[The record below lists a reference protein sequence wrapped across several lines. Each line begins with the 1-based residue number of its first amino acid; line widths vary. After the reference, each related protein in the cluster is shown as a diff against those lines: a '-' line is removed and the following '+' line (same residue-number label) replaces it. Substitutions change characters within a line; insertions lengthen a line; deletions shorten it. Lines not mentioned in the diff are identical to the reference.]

1 MPVYLPGSTEGL
13 ATANGELSLANAMGQ
28 LDAGDGDGRA
38 VEGLEPRHRCAAPFD
53 RSMILL
59 NDVVQILA
67 GSRPGKTCALSTALS
82 RTHRLSTFWPIPRSR
97 AACAAVT
104 PRSLTSLIASS
115 LNSRANTLRPIIHLV
130 VHHRN
135 DLTLEEV
142 AVWLRPSITGW
153 INYYGHFQRSALIP
167 VFRPLDF
174 FLMRWARRKYQRFQS
189 AQKKTRRWLDR
200 VQARQP
206 LLFPHWVLEGRQNN
220 RSRMNGDVHVR
231 F

>member
-1 MPVYLPGSTEGL
+1 M
-13 ATANGELSLANAMGQ
+13 
-28 LDAGDGDGRA
+28 
-38 VEGLEPRHRCAAPFD
+38 
-53 RSMILL
+53 
-59 NDVVQILA
+59 
-67 GSRPGKTCALSTALS
+67 
-82 RTHRLSTFWPIPRSR
+82 
-97 AACAAVT
+97 
-104 PRSLTSLIASS
+104 
-115 LNSRANTLRPIIHLV
+115 IHLV

-174 FLMRWARRKYQRFQS
+174 FLMRWVRRKYQRFQS